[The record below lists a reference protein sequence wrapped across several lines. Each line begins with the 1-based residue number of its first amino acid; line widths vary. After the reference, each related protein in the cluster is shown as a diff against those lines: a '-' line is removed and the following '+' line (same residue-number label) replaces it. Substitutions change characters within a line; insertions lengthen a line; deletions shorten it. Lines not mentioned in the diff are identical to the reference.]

1 MAKKYDPAE
10 LARLYR
16 EGLSARVMAK
26 RYGVSKSTVLNWLDK
41 EGIKKRQRMLVSKH
55 DGKKRKYTPPNPT
68 WEAEPVVEH
77 TPGMN
82 ILDLQKRYKFRLGE
96 KVRVSAEVYV
106 FEKNGPTTRK
116 QLRPGT
122 VVDVAPTVIT
132 VLLDAGY
139 RTSVSLQGLH
149 CGAEALERR

>member
-1 MAKKYDPAE
+1 MNRKFDQEK
-10 LARLYR
+10 LSRLYR
-16 EGLSARVMAK
+16 EGLSTKEIARQMGVTMDSIQRWLIKAGLREK
-26 RYGVSKSTVLNWLDK
+26 RETAPHS
-41 EGIKKRQRMLVSKH
+41 
-55 DGKKRKYTPPNPT
+55 PN
-68 WEAEPVVEH
+68 WEAEPKPLPKFA
-77 TPGMN
+77 PGTRMP
-82 ILDLQKRYKFRLGE
+82 DLRSEYRYQPGE
-96 KVRVSAEVYV
+96 KVRVLADVFV

-122 VVDVAPTVIT
+122 IVDVAPTVIT